1 MNNFLKKI
9 IEKKQEDI
17 AVLKQ
22 NRFLSLFRDKM
33 VIIAEIKLASPTVP
47 YFGSEKD
54 IIKRAVNYEAGG
66 ANAISVI
73 TEKHFFKGNIN
84 FISKIK
90 NEINLPIL
98 QKDFVID
105 PYQIYEAKIIGA
117 DALLLIA
124 KILDKKTL
132 IKFVALCQE
141 IGLEPIVEIN
151 DEKDLEKAI
160 VSSTKIIAVNARS
173 LKTFVVDVDKACQ
186 LMKRIPNRL
195 IKLGFSGIKSS
206 EEVKKY
212 QQAGAKGVL
221 IGTALMKAKNVK
233 SFIVSFPRRRKSSQ
247 VKVCGIRTLES
258 AQTAVDAGADFLG
271 FNFVPTSKRYIKPE
285 VAKKIISQIKSNV
298 KIVGVFQNAKTDYIN
313 KIAKLLDLDF
323 VQLHEKRII
332 KSTKDKTTY
341 LLVDRKTQGV
351 GKLPNLK
358 ESKALAKSSEIF
370 FAGGL
375 NLDNVEEVIKKV
387 HPFAVDVAGGIET
400 NGLQDNKKIKKF
412 ITIVKGVAL

>member
-54 IIKRAVNYEAGG
+54 IVKRAVSYEAAG
-66 ANAISVI
+66 ADAVSVI
-73 TEKHFFKGNIN
+73 TEKHFFKGNPE
-84 FISKIK
+84 FIPQIK
-90 NEINLPIL
+90 NKVNLPIL
-98 QKDFVID
+98 QKDFIID

-124 KILDKKTL
+124 KIVDKKTL
-132 IKFVALCQE
+132 IKFVTLCQK
-141 IGLEPIVEIN
+141 IGLEPVVEIN
-151 DEKDLEKAI
+151 DKDDLEKAMAT
-160 VSSTKIIAVNARS
+160 STKIIAVNARS
-173 LKTFVVDVDKACQ
+173 LKTFVINVDQACQ
-186 LMKRIPNRL
+186 LIKKIPDQF
-195 IKLGFSGIKSS
+195 IKLGFSGIRSS
-206 EEVKKY
+206 KEVKKY

-221 IGTALMKAKNVK
+221 VGTSLMKAKNVK
-233 SFIVSFPRRRKSSQ
+233 SFIKELIAPQ
-247 VKVCGIRTLES
+247 VKVKICGIRTLGS

-271 FNFVPTSKRYIKPE
+271 FNFVPSSKRYIKPE
-285 VAKKIISQIKSNV
+285 LAKKIISQIKSNV

-313 KIAKLLDLDF
+313 KIVNLLDLDF
-323 VQLHEKRII
+323 VQLHEKKII
-332 KSTKDKTTY
+332 KNTQNNTSY

-351 GKLPNLK
+351 GKLPNLN
-358 ESKALAKSSEIF
+358 ESRALAKSSQIF

-375 NLDNVEEVIKKV
+375 NPNNIEEVIKKV

-400 NGLQDNKKIKKF
+400 NGVQDNEKIISFIKKA
-412 ITIVKGVAL
+412 KGVFI